1 MVKLIAIYVN
11 NLINS
16 ITLVSLAR
24 ALAIF
29 SGFVT
34 VMFLGTIFLPG
45 KEYTGCLQ
53 PDVTQKSYK
62 LNGLLL
68 FVVTTL
74 SVVAST
80 LIFDQRSP
88 AGTFVLR
95 RCTGDFSLAFLC
107 NYFWSLFVIANLFAF
122 TWTGILYA
130 REPENKIDEPKS
142 IGEVI
147 SDLWFGV
154 QLNPTWLG
162 VDLKMFAYQPSLI
175 GLGLLNAAFAYLQY
189 EKYGEVTLRMWMF
202 QGFWWLYLATHYY
215 YEEFM
220 LSTWDIIAEKFGFM
234 LIWGDFVVVPFFY
247 SIIGWYLVDSIEPIP
262 IFNAIA
268 ISLLYLMGLVM
279 FRGANAQKH
288 RFKKNSQAT
297 IWGQPAQTLEGKLLL
312 SGWWGIGRKLNYT
325 GEICVYFA
333 LALTSGFD
341 SIVPYILP
349 LWLCGLLSHRAWRD
363 ERRCQTKYG
372 NLWDVY
378 CTKVRFRMLPFVY

>member
-1 MVKLIAIYVN
+1 MN
-11 NLINS
+11 NPINS
-16 ITLVSLAR
+16 ITLVSLAC
-24 ALAIF
+24 ALPIF
-29 SGFVT
+29 MGFVT
-34 VMFLGTIFLPG
+34 VMFLCAIFLPG
-45 KEYTGCLQ
+45 KQYPGCLQ
-53 PDVTQKSYK
+53 PDGTRKLYK

-68 FVVTTL
+68 FMVTTL
-74 SVVAST
+74 AVIAST
-80 LIFDQRSP
+80 LVFN
-88 AGTFVLR
+88 V
-95 RCTGDFSLAFLC
+95 SLAPLS
-107 NYFWSLFVIANLFAF
+107 NYFWSLLAIANLFAF
-122 TWTGILYA
+122 ALTGILYK
-130 REPENKIDEPKS
+130 RGQKKRNVNNDPKPLS
-142 IGEVI
+142 TVI
-147 SDLWFGV
+147 SDLWFGME
-154 QLNPTWLG
+154 LNPTWLG

-189 EKYGEVTLRMWMF
+189 EKYGEISTQMWMF

-247 SIIGWYLVDSIEPIP
+247 SIIGWYLVDSIKPIP
-262 IFNAIA
+262 IFDVIA
-268 ISLLYLMGLVM
+268 ISLLYLVGLIM

-288 RFKKNSQAT
+288 RFKKNPQAT
-297 IWGQPAQTLEGKLLL
+297 IWGQPAQTIEGKLLL

-341 SIVPYILP
+341 SIIPYILP

-363 ERRCQTKYG
+363 EQRCQTKYG

-378 CTKVRFRMLPFVY
+378 RTKVRFQMLPFVY

>member
-1 MVKLIAIYVN
+1 MN

-16 ITLVSLAR
+16 VTPVSLAY
-24 ALAIF
+24 ASLIF
-29 SGFVT
+29 MGFVT
-34 VMFLGTIFLPG
+34 VMFLGAIFLPG
-45 KEYTGCLQ
+45 KQYTGCLQ
-53 PDVTQKSYK
+53 PDGTRKFYK

-68 FVVTTL
+68 FALTTLVVVT
-74 SVVAST
+74 ST
-80 LIFDQRSP
+80 LVFN
-88 AGTFVLR
+88 V
-95 RCTGDFSLAFLC
+95 SLASLGNC
-107 NYFWSLFVIANLFAF
+107 FWSLLAIANLFAF
-122 TWTGILYA
+122 ALTGILYVKGQ
-130 REPENKIDEPKS
+130 RKSVNHHPKS
-142 IGEVI
+142 LSEVI

-154 QLNPTWLG
+154 ELNPTLLG

-189 EKYGEVTLRMWMF
+189 EKYGEITLQMWMY

-262 IFNAIA
+262 IFSAIA
-268 ISLLYLMGLVM
+268 ITLLYLVGLTI

-288 RFKKNSQAT
+288 RFKQNFQAT
-297 IWGQPAQTLEGKLLL
+297 IWGQPAQALEGKLLL